1 MSDLKSVI
9 SDRILLNEDASENFI
24 KSIKMR
30 YETAVKLMGIDTKNL
45 HDIYCNSINK
55 HTCVVSKGTTDY
67 LIFDEHHA
75 NILSALN
82 LIYHTYGQIDLKFPY
97 YKIILDRSKHFT
109 NRIKSTLLILLSEK
123 EILNNRMDYALYYAK
138 EIQKYPLTYDEK
150 DSPILNIY
158 LNKLPKLDTSQV
170 FSMNFYVFHELAH
183 IKYKQDIRTFIK
195 LDVIFNE
202 FISTMMPSLKEIR
215 KHYKTVI
222 NNTECI
228 CDIYAL
234 QMLIEYVSLNE
245 YEDFTFDIV
254 ESYIISTINI
264 VLMDSVYESKTY
276 TYDEIYISMYLRII
290 LVINTLL
297 LATNQTKD
305 KIEAVQNKMLFV
317 RERYENYKTVFD
329 SIKND
334 LKIQKSTSIKTCDFM
349 SNEWNECFDE
359 TLNILSKL
367 K

>member
-1 MSDLKSVI
+1 
-9 SDRILLNEDASENFI
+9 
-24 KSIKMR
+24 
-30 YETAVKLMGIDTKNL
+30 
-45 HDIYCNSINK
+45 
-55 HTCVVSKGTTDY
+55 
-67 LIFDEHHA
+67 
-75 NILSALN
+75 
-82 LIYHTYGQIDLKFPY
+82 
-97 YKIILDRSKHFT
+97 
-109 NRIKSTLLILLSEK
+109 
-123 EILNNRMDYALYYAK
+123 
-138 EIQKYPLTYDEK
+138 
-150 DSPILNIY
+150 
-158 LNKLPKLDTSQV
+158 
-170 FSMNFYVFHELAH
+170 
-183 IKYKQDIRTFIK
+183 
-195 LDVIFNE
+195 
-202 FISTMMPSLKEIR
+202 
-215 KHYKTVI
+215 
-222 NNTECI
+222 
-228 CDIYAL
+228 
-234 QMLIEYVSLNE
+234 MLIEYVSLNE